1 MIVEDSAPPGA
12 LAVTR
17 LTVSGRT
24 AATAATELVRT
35 RDAEAFSHQG
45 AEAPRRE
52 LGV

>member
-1 MIVEDSAPPGA
+1 VIVEDSAPPGA

-17 LTVSGRT
+17 LAVSGR
-24 AATAATELVRT
+24 AATTAATELVRT
-35 RDAEAFSHQG
+35 RGAEALSQG